1 MEKLRHTMTRTDF
14 INSIVKRNSNYLEIG
29 IRNGENFFNIKSKN
43 KIGVDPNFFSLNDF
57 LSSHS
62 LKLTIGI
69 IRSITKPA
77 IISMIMKLVY
87 FIIAIKLM

>member
-1 MEKLRHTMTRTDF
+1 MEKLRHTMTRIDF
-14 INSIVKRNSNYLEIG
+14 INSIVKRNSNYLDIG

-62 LKLTIGI
+62 LKLTI
-69 IRSITKPA
+69 
-77 IISMIMKLVY
+77 
-87 FIIAIKLM
+87 